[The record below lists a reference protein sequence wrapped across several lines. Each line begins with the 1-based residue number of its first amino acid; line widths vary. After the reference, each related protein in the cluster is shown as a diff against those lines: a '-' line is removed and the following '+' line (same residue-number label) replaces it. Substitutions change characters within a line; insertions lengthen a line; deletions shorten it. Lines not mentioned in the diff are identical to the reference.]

1 MEERLIPILKIAP
14 YIRYVNDIIFWSGH
28 VVYERVIYDH
38 EFIFGMDGEAV
49 MEYDGQT
56 YRLGKASLFY
66 LRPGIRNL
74 MRVEADK
81 TFHAHCVHFDWM
93 AREEQ
98 YNFTAEQLYLQRGG
112 EPEPVFLDT
121 LRRLPTYE
129 LSDLYLPPLT
139 ADLDFDQM
147 APLFS
152 ELYRC
157 YRLGDIVSQ
166 AKARA
171 CFLQIISNILAHQ
184 LGSQGIQRAAP
195 HRAMLTDAIH
205 FLRAHYDREI
215 TTPML
220 AARFSLSPKYFGVLF
235 KAGTGMSVRD
245 FLLDIRIQ
253 RAKQYLLDTSLSIE
267 EVADSVGIHDAFY
280 FTKLFKQREGIPP
293 GRYRRMLA
301 GFGIHS

>member
-14 YIRYVNDIIFWSGH
+14 YIRYVNDITFQGGH
-28 VVYERVIYDH
+28 VVRERVIYDH

-56 YRLGKASLFY
+56 YHFGKGGLFY

-74 MRVEADK
+74 MRVKADK

-93 AREEQ
+93 ARDEQ
-98 YNFTAEQLYLQRGG
+98 YDFTAEQLYLQRGG
-112 EPEPVFLDT
+112 APEPVFLDT
-121 LRRLPTYE
+121 LSKQPTYE
-129 LSDLYLPPLT
+129 VSDLYLPPLT
-139 ADLDFDQM
+139 AELDFDQM

-157 YRLGDIVSQ
+157 FILGDIASQ

-171 CFLQIISNILAHQ
+171 CFLQIISYILAHQ
-184 LGSQGIQRAAP
+184 LGSHGIQRAAP
-195 HRAMLTDAIH
+195 HGAMLGDAIH
-205 FLRAHYDREI
+205 YLRIHYDQEI

-245 FLLDIRIQ
+245 FLLDVRIQ
-253 RAKQYLLDTSLSIE
+253 RAKQYLLDTNLSIE
-267 EVADSVGIHDAFY
+267 AVADSVGIHDAFY
-280 FTKLFKQREGIPP
+280 FTKLFKQKEGIPP
-293 GRYRRMLA
+293 GQYRRMLA
-301 GFGIHS
+301 GFGAHS